1 MTERSI
7 SSFCLS
13 AISRCSIRAK
23 CSTKIDWTCVARS
36 KNKLAGRAITLERS
50 LSLGHVETMLRVGG
64 MVFGDSF

>member
-1 MTERSI
+1 MQHPREV
-7 SSFCLS
+7 LYED
-13 AISRCSIRAK
+13 
-23 CSTKIDWTCVARS
+23 DWTWIARS